1 MRYQGIGMIRIPLDK
16 AFHFLAGWAIAA
28 TFQSTPFIA
37 ASLVA
42 AAGIGKEIWDK
53 RGHGTPELMDVV
65 ATLLGGIAGLVVS
78 LAVSSL
84 A

>member
-1 MRYQGIGMIRIPLDK
+1 MKIPLDK

-28 TFQSTPFIA
+28 TFQSVPLFA
-37 ASLVA
+37 AALVA

-53 RGHGTPELMDVV
+53 RGHGTPELMDIV
-65 ATLLGGIAGLVVS
+65 ATLLGGIAGLMVS

>member
-1 MRYQGIGMIRIPLDK
+1 MKIPLDK

-28 TFQSTPFIA
+28 TFQSAP
-37 ASLVA
+37 LVA
-42 AAGIGKEIWDK
+42 AALVGAAAIGKEIWDK
-53 RGHGTPELMDVV
+53 QGHGTPELMDIV

-78 LAVSSL
+78 LSVSAL

>member
-1 MRYQGIGMIRIPLDK
+1 MRAPLDK

-28 TFQSTPFIA
+28 TFQSAP
-37 ASLVA
+37 LVA
-42 AAGIGKEIWDK
+42 AALVGAAAVGKEIWDK
-53 RGHGTPELMDVV
+53 RGHGTPELMDIV

-78 LAVSSL
+78 LSVSAL

>member
-1 MRYQGIGMIRIPLDK
+1 MIKLPLDK

-28 TFQSTPFIA
+28 TFQSMPLVA
-37 ASLVA
+37 AALVA

-53 RGHGTPELMDVV
+53 QGHGTPELMDIV
-65 ATLLGGIAGLVVS
+65 ATLLGGIAGLMVS
-78 LAVSSL
+78 LSVSAL

>member
-1 MRYQGIGMIRIPLDK
+1 MKVPLDK

-28 TFQSTPFIA
+28 TFQSVPLIA
-37 ASLVA
+37 AALVA
-42 AAGIGKEIWDK
+42 AAAIGKEIWDK
-53 RGHGTPELMDVV
+53 RGHGTPELMDIV

-78 LAVSSL
+78 LSVSAL

>member
-1 MRYQGIGMIRIPLDK
+1 MKIPLDK

-28 TFQSTPFIA
+28 TFQSVPFIA
-37 ASLVA
+37 AALVA
-42 AAGIGKEIWDK
+42 VAAVGKEIWDK
-53 RGHGTPELMDVV
+53 RGHGTPELMDIV

-78 LAVSSL
+78 LSVSAL

>member
-1 MRYQGIGMIRIPLDK
+1 MKIPLDK

-28 TFQSTPFIA
+28 TFQSVPLFA
-37 ASLVA
+37 AALVA

-53 RGHGTPELMDVV
+53 RSGKGTPDPMDAI
-65 ATLLGGIAGLVVS
+65 ATLLGGVGGLVVS
-78 LAVSSL
+78 FAVSAL

>member
-1 MRYQGIGMIRIPLDK
+1 MIHISLDK

-28 TFQSTPFIA
+28 TFQSVPLVA
-37 ASLVA
+37 ATLVA

-65 ATLLGGIAGLVVS
+65 ATLMGGVCGLVVS
-78 LAVSSL
+78 LAVSAL

>member
-1 MRYQGIGMIRIPLDK
+1 VKVPFDK

-28 TFQSTPFIA
+28 TFQSMPLIA
-37 ASLVA
+37 AALVGTA
-42 AAGIGKEIWDK
+42 AVGKEIWDK
-53 RGHGTPELMDVV
+53 RGHGTPELMDIV

-78 LAVSSL
+78 LSVSAL

>member
-1 MRYQGIGMIRIPLDK
+1 MIRVPLDK

-28 TFQSTPFIA
+28 TFQSVPLIA
-37 ASLVA
+37 AALVGA
-42 AAGIGKEIWDK
+42 AAVGKEIWDK
-53 RGHGTPELMDVV
+53 RGHGTPELMDIV

-78 LAVSSL
+78 LSVSAL

>member
-1 MRYQGIGMIRIPLDK
+1 MKIPLDK

-28 TFQSTPFIA
+28 TFQSAPLIA
-37 ASLVA
+37 AALVGVA
-42 AAGIGKEIWDK
+42 AIGKEIWDK
-53 RGHGTPELMDVV
+53 RGHGTPELMDIV
-65 ATLLGGIAGLVVS
+65 ATLLGGIAGLIVS

>member
-1 MRYQGIGMIRIPLDK
+1 VKVPLDK

-28 TFQSTPFIA
+28 TFQSVPLIA
-37 ASLVA
+37 AALVA
-42 AAGIGKEIWDK
+42 AAAIGKEIWDK
-53 RGHGTPELMDVV
+53 RGHGTPELMDIV

-78 LAVSSL
+78 LSVSAL